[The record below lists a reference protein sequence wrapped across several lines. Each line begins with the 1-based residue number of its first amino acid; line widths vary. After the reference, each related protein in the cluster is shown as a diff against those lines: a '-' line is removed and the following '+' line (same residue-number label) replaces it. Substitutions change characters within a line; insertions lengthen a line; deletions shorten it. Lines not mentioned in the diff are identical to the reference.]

1 MGIAFE
7 VLGGCL
13 RVAGL
18 KVEEGEG
25 GTLGKEG
32 RKGMKRVIV

>member
-18 KVEEGEG
+18 KEEGEG
-25 GTLGKEG
+25 CLVGKRRAVVVFYLFPG
-32 RKGMKRVIV
+32 